1 MSKGLQFIRDMVGGI
16 RPGSI
21 VLIEGPTGAGKTIF
35 TASIAKEVIEG
46 YGQRVAWIGVLLE
59 PPDIKDIFSNILRI
73 NLDDYIN
80 SGQFKYY
87 GFEIVPVADRLIM
100 ISQLL
105 NDIIDTYSPGM
116 IVIDF
121 IDPIIEFASTSDL
134 LSIRKMIKTNC
145 GEKKCMV
152 LMISRSSLHGLRSRA
167 EMISDIIV
175 RIKMEH
181 PSYGA
186 PRRFI
191 ELAKIKNIP
200 HTRMIYE
207 LDMNKEYGVTIH
219 PHGILKELKSHINH
233 EVRIPTGID
242 GFDDI
247 LGGGLIRGTS
257 TLLIGPS
264 GVGKT
269 ILMLTTAYNMAREG
283 EHVYYISFEEP
294 EQQLVE
300 TLRFLGFNMEG
311 LKGDLTIHSINPRT
325 ITINSF
331 FSIINRVVDFS
342 KPIVIF
348 IDGLYSL
355 WKEFGHDFHRYVRDL
370 IYYSKSSNATI
381 MLSMIYEKGVE
392 EKLYVWLSTMCDSI
406 IEMNFERTDRSV
418 RRLIYVRKMRL
429 SSPPQKYFEILFENK
444 KLSIRTL

>member
-1 MSKGLQFIRDMVGGI
+1 MSKNLRFIKDIVGGI
-16 RPGSI
+16 EPGYI
-21 VLIEGPTGAGKTIF
+21 VLVEGPTGAGKTIF
-35 TASIAKEVIEG
+35 SASVAKEVIED
-46 YGQRVAWIGVLLE
+46 YGQKVAWIGILLE
-59 PPDIKDIFSNILRI
+59 PGDIRDIFSNILRTS
-73 NLDDYIN
+73 LDDYIN
-80 SGQFKYY
+80 AEQFKYY
-87 GFEIVPVADRLIM
+87 AFEIVPVSDRLIT

-105 NDIIDTYSPGM
+105 NDIIDTFSPGLI
-116 IVIDF
+116 IVDF

-167 EMISDIIV
+167 EMISDIVV
-175 RIKMEH
+175 RIKMEQ

-200 HTRMIYE
+200 QTRMIYE
-207 LDMNKEYGVTIH
+207 LDVNKEYGVVIH
-219 PHGILKELKSHINH
+219 PHGILKELKSNINH
-233 EVRIPTGID
+233 EVKIPTGIN

-257 TLLIGPS
+257 TLLTGPS

-269 ILMLTTAYNMAREG
+269 ILMLTMAYNMAREG
-283 EHVYYISFEEP
+283 EDVYYISFEEP

-311 LKGDLTIHSINPRT
+311 IKGKLTIRSINPRT

-331 FSIINRVVDFS
+331 FSIINRIVDFS

-355 WKEFGHDFHRYVRDL
+355 WKEFGNDFHRYVRDL

-392 EKLYVWLSTMCDSI
+392 EKLFVWLSTMCDSI
-406 IEMNFERTDRSV
+406 IEMSFERTDRSV
-418 RRLIYVRKMRL
+418 KRLIYIRKMRL
-429 SSPPQKYFEILFENK
+429 ASPPQKYFEVLFEDREI
-444 KLSIRTL
+444 SIRTL

>member
-1 MSKGLQFIRDMVGGI
+1 MAKNIEFIRDIVGGLV
-16 RPGSI
+16 PGTI
-21 VLIEGPTGAGKTIF
+21 ILVEGPTGAGKTIF
-35 TASIAKEVIEG
+35 SASIAKEVLEK
-46 YGQRVAWIGVLLE
+46 YGQNVAWIGVLLE
-59 PPDIKDIFSNILRI
+59 LSDIKDIFSNILRI
-73 NLDDYIN
+73 DLDKYLIEDK
-80 SGQFKYY
+80 FKYY
-87 GFEIVPVADRLIM
+87 AFEIIPVSDRLIT

-105 NDIIDTYSPGM
+105 NDIIDTYGPGL
-116 IVIDF
+116 IIIDF

-134 LSIRKMIKTNC
+134 ISIRKMIKSNC
-145 GEKKCMV
+145 GSKNCIV
-152 LMISRSSLHGLRSRA
+152 LMISRSTLHGLRSRA

-175 RIKMEH
+175 RIKMEQ

-207 LDMNKEYGVTIH
+207 LDVSKEYGVIIH
-219 PHGILKELKSHINH
+219 PHGILKELKSSINH
-233 EVRIPTGID
+233 EIRIPTGIP

-257 TLLIGPS
+257 TLLTGPS

-269 ILMLTTAYNMAREG
+269 ILMLTMAYNMARSG
-283 EHVYYISFEEP
+283 EQVYYISFDEP
-294 EQQLVE
+294 EQQLYE
-300 TLRFLGFNMEG
+300 TLRFLGFSIDNIRG
-311 LKGDLTIHSINPRT
+311 KLQIRSINPRT

-331 FSIINRVVDFS
+331 FSIINRIVDFTR
-342 KPIVIF
+342 PIVIF

-406 IEMNFERTDRSV
+406 IEMNFERTGRTV
-418 RRLIYVRKMRL
+418 KRLIYIRKMRL
-429 SSPPQKYFEILFENK
+429 SSPPQRYFEVMFEDK
-444 KLSIRTL
+444 KLYIKSS